1 MKKYV
6 FISIMMLFMMNVI
19 LGQDLRSS
27 QVPEKIRHEFKQAF
41 PKAKDVSWEKKGD
54 LYVVEF
60 EIGFWNNDRKAW
72 YDRQAKRVGYK
83 EDIPKKE
90 LPESVKN
97 AINKN
102 YKYYWTKDVEKHIS
116 RDRVTYEVELK
127 SFTKEWKVIFDS
139 GGEELSKV
147 SD

>member
-6 FISIMMLFMMNVI
+6 FISITMLFMMNVT
-19 LGQDLRSS
+19 LGQDLSSS

-41 PKAKDVSWEKKGD
+41 PEAKDISWEKKGD
-54 LYVVEF
+54 LYAVEF
-60 EIGFWNNDRKAW
+60 EIGFWNNDREAW
-72 YDRQAKRVGYK
+72 YDRQAKRVRYK

-102 YKYYWTKDVEKHIS
+102 YKYYWIKDVEKHIL
-116 RDRVTYEVELK
+116 RDQVTYEVELK
-127 SFTKEWKVIFDS
+127 SFTNEWKVIFDDW
-139 GGEELSKV
+139 GEELSKV